1 MWRSMCVLS
10 EALVLT
16 LLSKHL
22 GDIQENNVNTW
33 GIGIN
38 ELTLQCW
45 HGLLD
50 ALCPAD
56 SL

>member
-10 EALVLT
+10 LVLT